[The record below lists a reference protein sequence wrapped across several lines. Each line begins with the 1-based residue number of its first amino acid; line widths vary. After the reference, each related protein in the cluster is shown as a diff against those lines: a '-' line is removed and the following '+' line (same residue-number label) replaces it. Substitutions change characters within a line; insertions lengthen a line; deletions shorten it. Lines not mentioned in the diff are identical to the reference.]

1 MCPNGSRQ
9 FRRRA
14 LGSYNSIQT
23 NVFTESISRALS
35 GHTLVALLLAFPVTV
50 HSQTSADSRCGI
62 SQVEHQT
69 LHEAKQF
76 GKGLR
81 DLPRNLI
88 RPSNLKWEL
97 PIAATTGILIAKV
110 DRPAANRVQSADMEQ
125 LAGRWSNAGLGI
137 EIASSTLAYGIGCGE
152 HRSELRDNGFTALV
166 SMGAAATVDLGLKLA
181 FDRQY
186 PYARQSTGKFW
197 GGGRSFPSGHSAT
210 SFAWASATAHRTHN
224 RWAKVAAYAL
234 ASGVSLSRY
243 PAKKHFLSDILV
255 GATVGYVSGTY
266 LAEH

>member
-1 MCPNGSRQ
+1 MRVPRSRHPLL
-9 FRRRA
+9 RA
-14 LGSYNSIQT
+14 CSEKSFCIQRCVT
-23 NVFTESISRALS
+23 GFVSRKCIRL
-35 GHTLVALLLAFPVTV
+35 LLLAAFFATSPAI
-50 HSQTSADSRCGI
+50 HSQTSSDSRCGF
-62 SQVEHQT
+62 SQIEHQT
-69 LHEAKQF
+69 LREAKQF
-76 GKGLR
+76 GHGLK
-81 DLPRNLI
+81 DLPRNII

-97 PIAATTGILIAKV
+97 PIAAATGILIAEV
-110 DRPAANRVQSADMEQ
+110 DRPAANRIQSADLER

-152 HRSELRDNGFTALV
+152 HRNELRDNGFVALT
-166 SMGAAATVDLGLKLA
+166 SMGTAAVVDLGLKLA

-186 PYARQSTGKFW
+186 PYGRNSTGQFW

-224 RWAKVAAYAL
+224 KWVKVAAYAL

-243 PAKKHFLSDILV
+243 PAKKHFMSDILV
-255 GATVGYVSGTY
+255 GATVGYVTGTY